1 MIPVVLAAIE
11 KVPTAPCL
19 PCGTRRQKGLTI
31 EGRESGVYQR
41 TKDRPNFYI
50 DLWQV
55 EFGVLTQKIP
65 HRQGWVRADS
75 LGLPLT
81 SPVPQWIHEHRQKRT
96 ELYQC
101 GKAERGR
108 PETLKGKGWGKVF
121 LVVWGRKGRPGGT
134 ACPEPLEDLHARM
147 INLAFRLGQ
156 PTGAD
161 E

>member
-11 KVPTAPCL
+11 KVPAAPCL

-65 HRQGWVRADS
+65 HRQGCVRADS

-81 SPVPQWIHEHRQKRT
+81 SPVPQWTHEHRQRRT
-96 ELYQC
+96 
-101 GKAERGR
+101 GFISVGR
-108 PETLKGKGWGKVF
+108 QREG
-121 LVVWGRKGRPGGT
+121 
-134 ACPEPLEDLHARM
+134 DQ
-147 INLAFRLGQ
+147 RL
-156 PTGAD
+156 
-161 E
+161 

>member
-1 MIPVVLAAIE
+1 MSTTELKTDLI
-11 KVPTAPCL
+11 
-19 PCGTRRQKGLTI
+19 
-31 EGRESGVYQR
+31 
-41 TKDRPNFYI
+41 FYL

-65 HRQGWVRADS
+65 HRQGCVRADS
-75 LGLPLT
+75 LVLPLT
-81 SPVPQWIHEHRQKRT
+81 SPVPQWIHEHRQRRT

-121 LVVWGRKGRPGGT
+121 LVVWGRKGGPGGT